1 MTRSIPK
8 IREQLTQIENQTA
21 ILGHHFAATYD
32 QYARRLGQILQQQ
45 GVYAVYQICTQIYPD
60 AFLQLDYNPR
70 HKFQSQ
76 LRTAI
81 AKFYDQ
87 LLTNL
92 EKEGIFL
99 DSSRQEQIVQ
109 EPEDTTEDAEEL
121 ILLGNDGDEDNPEGA
136 QSEDSGIPDLQEIK
150 DFLSQALQKEGL
162 SLEMLLPQG
171 MGTTE
176 AQVPPEIKTP
186 EDLQKWHLQVEKTL
200 HRSVV
205 ALSMNINRLLTASKI
220 IPPNLPLHILE
231 MALQSEDDRL
241 APNREK
247 MPHVVNLLIEK
258 AQKPEPDNVS
268 SPSANQGEEDMENDD
283 DDDDDLSPEALEELI
298 HRSKRGQISRLTAL
312 NLRLK
317 DLEFSDVNLGLIRK
331 QIHTYLKDLN
341 KLEKQ
346 YRQLERQQVT
356 AKAELAWR
364 STWQNQDN
372 GGT

>member
-1 MTRSIPK
+1 MNRSIPK

-32 QYARRLGQILQQQ
+32 QYAQRLGQILRQQ

-60 AFLQLDYNPR
+60 TFLQLDYNPR

-87 LLTNL
+87 LLANL

-99 DSSRQEQIVQ
+99 DSSRQGQIVP
-109 EPEDTTEDAEEL
+109 EPEGNTEDAEEL
-121 ILLGNDGDEDNPEGA
+121 ILLGNNGDNPEEEK
-136 QSEDSGIPDLQEIK
+136 SEDGNVPDLQEIK

-171 MGTTE
+171 MEVAE
-176 AQVPPEIKTP
+176 AKVPTVIKTP
-186 EDLQKWHLQVEKTL
+186 EDLQKWHLQVEKVL

-258 AQKPEPDNVS
+258 AQKPESDHVS
-268 SPSANQGEEDMENDD
+268 QQSTDQGEEDGENDD
-283 DDDDDLSPEALEELI
+283 DEDLSPEALEELI

-372 GGT
+372 GGA

>member
-32 QYARRLGQILQQQ
+32 QYAQRLGQILQQQ

-268 SPSANQGEEDMENDD
+268 SPSANQGEEDTENDD
-283 DDDDDLSPEALEELI
+283 DDDDDLSPEAIEELI

>member
-32 QYARRLGQILQQQ
+32 QYAQRLGQILQQQ

-70 HKFQSQ
+70 HKFQTQ

-81 AKFYDQ
+81 AKFYEQ
-87 LLTNL
+87 LLANL

-99 DSSRQEQIVQ
+99 DSSRQEQIVE
-109 EPEDTTEDAEEL
+109 EPENTPEETEEL
-121 ILLGNDGDEDNPEGA
+121 ILLGSDGEVPEEEKP
-136 QSEDSGIPDLQEIK
+136 EDSNIPDLQEIK

-171 MGTTE
+171 MGSTE
-176 AQVPPEIKTP
+176 AKVPTVIKTP
-186 EDLQKWHLQVEKTL
+186 EDLQKWHLQVEKVL

-258 AQKPEPDNVS
+258 AQKPESDNVS
-268 SPSANQGEEDMENDD
+268 PPPTDQGEDDTENDD
-283 DDDDDLSPEALEELI
+283 DDDEDLSPEALEELI

-317 DLEFSDVNLGLIRK
+317 DLEFADVNLGLIRK

-372 GGT
+372 GGA